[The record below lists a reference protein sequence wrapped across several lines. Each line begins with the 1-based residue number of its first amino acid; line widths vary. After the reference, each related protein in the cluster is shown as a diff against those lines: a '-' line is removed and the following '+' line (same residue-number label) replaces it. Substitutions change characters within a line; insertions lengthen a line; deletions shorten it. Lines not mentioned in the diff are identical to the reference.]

1 MQKISAFILAY
12 NEAEKIKAAV
22 ETVLWADEI
31 VVVDFNST
39 DGTPQIAESLGARV
53 VQVPFNGFG
62 DLRNRAI
69 EACRY
74 EWIFSLDS
82 DERCTEAVRDEI
94 LALLAGSPPHDVY
107 RVPRRNYMMGR
118 RIRGSGWYPNFR
130 QPQLFR
136 KGAMRYTLEPVHE
149 GYEVLSDKPLGT
161 LRNAI
166 WQFPVPQSGRSHP
179 QDGPLFVARGIEAR
193 AQARFDGERVRPRG
207 LGLPETLLCQ
217 GRLHRRLGRL
227 RDRVRLF

>member
-1 MQKISAFILAY
+1 MQKISAFVLAY

-31 VVVDFNST
+31 VVVDSHST

-62 DLRNRAI
+62 ELRNRAV

-82 DERCTEAVRDEI
+82 DERCTEAVRDEV

-107 RVPRRNYMMGR
+107 QVPRRNYMMGR
-118 RIRGSGWYPNFR
+118 RIRGSG
-130 QPQLFR
+130 
-136 KGAMRYTLEPVHE
+136 
-149 GYEVLSDKPLGT
+149 
-161 LRNAI
+161 
-166 WQFPVPQSGRSHP
+166 
-179 QDGPLFVARGIEAR
+179 
-193 AQARFDGERVRPRG
+193 
-207 LGLPETLLCQ
+207 
-217 GRLHRRLGRL
+217 
-227 RDRVRLF
+227 

>member
-1 MQKISAFILAY
+1 MGRISAFVLAY
-12 NEAEKIKAAV
+12 NEAEKIKAAI
-22 ETVLWADEI
+22 ETLLWADEI
-31 VVVDFNST
+31 VLVDSHST
-39 DGTPQIAESLGARV
+39 DGTAQIAESLGARV

-62 DLRNRAI
+62 DLRNRAV

-94 LALLAGSPPHDVY
+94 LSLVSGSPQHDAY

-136 KGAMRYTLEPVHE
+136 RGTMRYTLEPVHE
-149 GYEVLSDKPLGT
+149 GYELLSGKPLGT
-161 LRNAI
+161 LPQCHLAI
-166 WQFPVPQSGRSHP
+166 PLPRFRRGHP
-179 QDGPLFVARGIEAR
+179 QDESLFVPRGAETR
-193 AQARFDGERVRPRG
+193 AQARLHGGRILACG
-207 LGLPETLLCQ
+207 LGLLETLRRQ
-217 GRLHRRLGRL
+217 GRLYRRLGGL